1 MAKIDSKIE
10 TSERVNNKDR
20 RFGAAVEYFPVY
32 VIDDTGKKIPALFTY
47 NQLMVAVKRA
57 EVNMEDINT
66 KSSFWDF
73 LFTNIF

>member
-20 RFGAAVEYFPVY
+20 RFGAAVEYFPAY

-57 EVNMEDINT
+57 EVNMEDLPKN
-66 KSSFWDF
+66 KGWLEW
-73 LFTNIF
+73 LFG